1 MDAGHGQSGFRGR
14 VSTSAG
20 FLGGIITKNMELPNK
35 SHAYVSIS
43 KITDYLLSETH
54 AVGKSKAK
62 FFRSFGFDETNVSQF
77 EQGLIHIAQT
87 ESVAET
93 TETIYGKKYVI
104 DGELETPSGDMIH
117 LRTVWIIET
126 GDDVPRLVTAHPLD

>member
-1 MDAGHGQSGFRGR
+1 
-14 VSTSAG
+14 
-20 FLGGIITKNMELPNK
+20 MELPNK
-35 SHAYVSIS
+35 LRAYVSIS

-62 FFRSFGFDETNVSQF
+62 FFRSFGFNEANVSQF
-77 EQGLIHIAQT
+77 EQGLVDIART
-87 ESVAET
+87 EMVVET
-93 TETIYGKKYVI
+93 TETVYGKKYVV
-104 DGELETPSGDMIH
+104 DGQLKTPSGDMIH

>member
-1 MDAGHGQSGFRGR
+1 
-14 VSTSAG
+14 
-20 FLGGIITKNMELPNK
+20 MELPNK
-35 SHAYVSIS
+35 FHAYVSIN

-54 AVGKSKAK
+54 IVGRTKAR

-87 ESVAET
+87 ESVAEI

-104 DGELETPSGDMIH
+104 DGELKTPDGGLIH

-126 GDDVPRLVTAHPLD
+126 GDDIPKLVTAYPLD

>member
-1 MDAGHGQSGFRGR
+1 
-14 VSTSAG
+14 
-20 FLGGIITKNMELPNK
+20 MELPNK
-35 SHAYVSIS
+35 FHAYVSIS

-54 AVGKSKAK
+54 IVGRSKAK

-77 EQGLIHIAQT
+77 ERGLINIAQT

-93 TETIYGKKYVI
+93 TETIYGHKYVI
-104 DGELETPSGDMIH
+104 DGELETPNGDKIH

-126 GDDVPRLVTAHPLD
+126 GDDIPRLVTAHPLD

>member
-1 MDAGHGQSGFRGR
+1 
-14 VSTSAG
+14 
-20 FLGGIITKNMELPNK
+20 MELPNK
-35 SHAYVSIS
+35 SHAYVSIN

-54 AVGKSKAK
+54 IIGKSKAR
-62 FFRSFGFDETNVSQF
+62 FFRSFGFDETNVNQF

-87 ESVAET
+87 ELVAEI

-104 DGELETPSGDMIH
+104 DGELKTPSGDMIY

-126 GDDVPRLVTAHPLD
+126 GDDIPKLVTAYPLD

>member
-1 MDAGHGQSGFRGR
+1 
-14 VSTSAG
+14 
-20 FLGGIITKNMELPNK
+20 MELPNK
-35 SHAYVSIS
+35 FHAYVSID

-54 AVGKSKAK
+54 IVGRSKAR

-77 EQGLIHIAQT
+77 EQGLIHIAQI
-87 ESVAET
+87 ELVAEI

-104 DGELETPSGDMIH
+104 DGDLETPSGDIIH

-126 GDDVPRLVTAHPLD
+126 GDDIPKLVTAYPLD

>member
-1 MDAGHGQSGFRGR
+1 
-14 VSTSAG
+14 
-20 FLGGIITKNMELPNK
+20 MELPNK
-35 SHAYVSIS
+35 FHAYVSIS

-54 AVGKSKAK
+54 IVGRSKAR

-77 EQGLIHIAQT
+77 EQGLTRIAQT
-87 ESVAET
+87 ELVAET

-126 GDDVPRLVTAHPLD
+126 GNDIPQLVTAYPLD